1 MAHPRKRKRR
11 RAHAPAGP
19 VGGERDA
26 SEVAETAPEGDATTS
41 TPAEPAGA
49 LPADE
54 PTAEPL
60 PIDVDAHT
68 DHAASD
74 DEVEPEAEPDDAQ
87 PVDGSD
93 VDPAEAVDRV
103 DGSAPKNGRPAPT
116 NGQPAR
122 GAAFVRGAAGAAAA
136 RKVSSALRPRSS
148 ARGR

>member
-1 MAHPRKRKRR
+1 
-11 RAHAPAGP
+11 
-19 VGGERDA
+19 VERDA
-26 SEVAETAPEGDATTS
+26 SEVAETAPEADTTTS

-49 LPADE
+49 VPAEE
-54 PTAEPL
+54 PTEETL

-74 DEVEPEAEPDDAQ
+74 DEVEPEPDEAQ

-93 VDPAEAVDRV
+93 VDPAEAVDRG